1 MMGTDIEFKKD
12 ANIET
17 SKRGLE
23 SFIFVLQGE
32 A

>member
-1 MMGTDIEFKKD
+1 MGTDIEFKKD